1 MAIPETQLET
11 WSHQGA
17 IAGSRDTYAA
27 IKKVLEATST
37 PYSGKNYNV
46 FLQGSY
52 GNDTNIYAE
61 SDVDIVI
68 RLDDCFQSDRT
79 SLTPAEAAAWVGT
92 YADATYCCPEFKED
106 VLSVLRKAFP
116 DAVTSGDKAFAIKAE
131 GNRRKADVLPCIAFR
146 RYYKFKSI
154 ADQSHTEG
162 ICFFDK
168 AGNRISNYP
177 KQHSANLTAKH
188 QSTGQWLKPMIRVL
202 KNLRSCLIDKGMLEQ
217 GKAPSYYLEG
227 LLYNVP
233 ADKFGGSYGDTFVNA
248 INWIQQGADKS
259 KLVTANEQFYLLRD
273 GFKTCWPIA
282 DAEAFLKAAIRLW
295 KEW

>member
-17 IAGSRDTYAA
+17 IAGSRDTYAT
-27 IKKVLEATST
+27 IKRVLEATT
-37 PYSGKNYNV
+37 VPYSGKSYKV

-68 RLDDCFQSDRT
+68 RLDESFLSDRT
-79 SLTPAEAAAWVGT
+79 LLIPADETAFDGAHSNVSYG
-92 YADATYCCPEFKED
+92 YSDFKAD
-106 VLSVLRKAFP
+106 VLSVLRTAFP
-116 DAVTSGDKAFAIKAE
+116 NAVTLGDKAFTIKAE
-131 GNRRKADVLPCIAFR
+131 GNRRKADVLPCVAFR
-146 RYYKFKSI
+146 RYYKFNNLF
-154 ADQSHTEG
+154 DQSYAEG

-168 AGNRISNYP
+168 SGNRISNYP
-177 KQHSANLTAKH
+177 KQHSENLSTKH
-188 QSTGQWLKPMIRVL
+188 QTTGQWLKPMIRVL
-202 KNLRSCLIDKGMLEQ
+202 KNLRSCLIDKEMLEQ

-233 ADKFGGSYGDTFVNA
+233 ADKFGSSLGETFANA
-248 INWIQQGADKS
+248 INWIQLEADKT

-273 GFKTCWPIA
+273 GVKTCWPSA
-282 DAEAFLKAAIRLW
+282 DAEAFLRAAILLW
-295 KEW
+295 NEW